1 MRMDANFLTYS
12 ALDSACT
19 LEIHNAFWEGLSPTF
34 NASNDMTMNILPVL
48 MFMQTRGIKI
58 NKDALSETK
67 IEVLQS
73 AAEKQAELNKLCGRE
88 LNVNSPKDCQE
99 YFYNELGIAPYK
111 NAEGRPTVDDMA
123 LQRLVRGTVARPGLR
138 QAKLVQ
144 EIRGLQKL
152 YGTYLNLEFD
162 ADDRLRCSYNPR
174 GTKYGRL
181 SSSKTIFG
189 TGTNFQ
195 NLPQDFKKFL
205 VADPGYCFIEVDKRQ
220 AEWVVVAYVTND
232 ANMVSA
238 VEKGIDVHTH
248 TASLMFD
255 VPPEIIKREHK
266 LCGHATS
273 GDAIAELRASD
284 PLVYAA
290 MKSGTKAWP
299 RTMSLRQCG
308 KKSNHGL
315 NYDEGYNGFAMINE
329 IDQKEAKRIVDMYH
343 SIYPGIRIWYENI
356 KRQLQHDRTLT
367 NCFGRAVRFLGG
379 WNDTLWKSSYSMLP
393 QSSVVDSLNIGMQEL
408 YADRSVSGVEGF
420 NVDILAQVHDSVLMQ
435 VPIAN
440 LLNREKFEWLRERI
454 RDATSP
460 TLCYNNKEFKIASDY
475 KFGINWGEHNK
486 DKNPGG
492 MQEFEDFDSFLKAVE
507 AWGVTDGTGTEG
519 LAGEL
524 SRLH

>member
-1 MRMDANFLTYS
+1 MKMDANFLTYS

-19 LEIHNAFWEGLSPTF
+19 LEIHNAFWENLSPVF
-34 NASNDMTMNILPVL
+34 KSANDLTMKILPVL
-48 MFMQTRGIKI
+48 MFMQTRGIKV
-58 NKDALSETK
+58 NKVALEETK
-67 IEVLQS
+67 KDVLKT
-73 AAEKQAELNKLCGRE
+73 AADRQRELNQICGRD
-88 LNVNSPKDCQE
+88 LNVNSPKACQN
-99 YFYNELGIAPYK
+99 YFYDTLGIAPYK
-111 NAEGRPTVDDMA
+111 NAEGRPTLDDMA
-123 LQRLVRGTVARPGLR
+123 LQRLVRGTAARPGLR

-162 ADDRLRCSYNPR
+162 SDDRLRCSYNPR
-174 GTKYGRL
+174 GTKFGRL

-205 VADPGYCFIEVDKRQ
+205 VADDGYCFIEVDKRQ
-220 AEWVVVAYVTND
+220 AEWVVVAYVTGD
-232 ANMVSA
+232 ANMMSA
-238 VEKGIDVHTH
+238 VERGIDVHTH

-255 VPPEIIKREHK
+255 VPTDIIKREHK

-284 PLVYAA
+284 PLIHASMRA
-290 MKSGTKAWP
+290 STKAWP

-329 IDQKEAKRIVDMYH
+329 IEPKEARRIVDMYH
-343 SIYPGIRIWYENI
+343 SIYPGIRVWYDSV
-356 KRQLQHDRTLT
+356 KRQLQKDRILT
-367 NCFGRAVRFLGG
+367 NCFDRSVRFMGG
-379 WNDTLWKSSYSMLP
+379 WADDLWKSAYSMIP
-393 QSSVVDSLNIGMQEL
+393 QSSVVDSLNIGMREL
-408 YADRSVSGVEGF
+408 YDDNTVSSPAGF
-420 NVDILAQVHDSVLMQ
+420 NVDILAQVHDSILMQ

-440 LLNREKFEWLRERI
+440 LMNLDRFNWLRERI

-460 TLCYNNKEFKIASDY
+460 TLSYNNRDFKIASDY
-475 KFGINWGEHNK
+475 KFGVNWSEFSA

-492 MQEFEDFDSFLKAVE
+492 MREFEDHESFLQAVE
-507 AWGVTDGTGTEG
+507 KWESLNG
-519 LAGEL
+519 
-524 SRLH
+524 